1 MNGELIIYLGK
12 RTLETGLMI
21 TAPVLTVATLL
32 GILIS
37 LFQAVTSIR
46 DMTLGVVVKIA
57 GVGVTLLIAGSWMLQ
72 TAVSFTREIFDTIK
86 VITN

>member
-1 MNGELIIYLGK
+1 MNGELIIFLGK

-21 TAPVLTVATLL
+21 SLPVLSVATLL
-32 GILIS
+32 GVLIS

-57 GVGVTLLIAGSWMLQ
+57 GVGITLLIAGSWMLQ
-72 TAVSFTREIFDTIK
+72 TAVSFTREIFETIQ
-86 VITN
+86 VITQ

>member
-1 MNGELIIYLGK
+1 MNGELILYLGK
-12 RTLETGLMI
+12 RTLETGLLISMP
-21 TAPVLTVATLL
+21 ALAVATFL

-37 LFQAVTSIR
+37 LLQAVTSIK

-72 TAVSFTREIFDTIK
+72 TAVGFTREIFDTIK
-86 VITN
+86 SITS

>member
-1 MNGELIIYLGK
+1 MNGELILFLGK

-21 TAPVLTVATLL
+21 AAPVLTVATLL
-32 GILIS
+32 GVLIS

-72 TAVSFTREIFDTIK
+72 TAVSFTREIFDTIQ